1 MNTRNTLTSAALCTA
16 LALFVGP
23 PYAQSAETMEDAAIK
38 ADEAAEAAALAA
50 EAAKEEA
57 VLADEVEAMEKAEK
71 AKAAEERG
79 QKAFMDSKK

>member
-1 MNTRNTLTSAALCTA
+1 MTIRAALMIGA
-16 LALFVGP
+16 LCAVLGLPGGTVL
-23 PYAQSAETMEDAAIK
+23 AQSAAAEDAAIE

-79 QKAFMDSKK
+79 HKAFMDSKK